1 MHMPA
6 LNHAA
11 PDGDAAHSSDV
22 VLVLHGG
29 GSLGA
34 FECGAYR
41 VIAEWLR
48 TTDSRLVALAG
59 ASIGAINA
67 AVIARN
73 WKKGDAGRG
82 ALEQLWQEL
91 AVSALPFFPTPRE

>member
-1 MHMPA
+1 MPP
-6 LNHAA
+6 LSSEG
-11 PDGDAAHSSDV
+11 PDEGAVHSTDV

-73 WKKGDAGRG
+73 WKKGDAGQG

-91 AVSALPFFPTPRE
+91 AVSALPFFPTPRQ